1 MRIGLL
7 SDTHNHLR
15 NVESAVARFRA
26 EGIRTLLH
34 AGDITGPPIL
44 RALAGFDVWVVR
56 GNMDRDSSLG
66 TVARRLFG
74 PGRMAEVHYLT
85 LDGQR
90 IALLHGDDRSLL
102 EQLSH
107 SGGYAYVIHGHTHT
121 PRDERFGHTRVINP
135 GALGG
140 SGWRPRSCA
149 ILDLKTG
156 GLEYLRIQT

>member
-1 MRIGLL
+1 MRIGLIA
-7 SDTHNHLR
+7 DTHNHLR

-26 EGIRTLLH
+26 EGVRTLLH
-34 AGDITGPPIL
+34 AGDITGPHVL
-44 RALAGFDVWVVR
+44 RALAGFDVWVSQ
-56 GNMDRDSSLG
+56 GNMDRG
-66 TVARRLFG
+66 TGLATIVEQLFG
-74 PGRMAEVHYLT
+74 PGRMAQVHYLT

-90 IALLHGDDRSLL
+90 IALLHGDDRALL
-102 EQLSH
+102 ELLSR

-121 PRDERFGHTRVINP
+121 PRDEYIGRTRVINP

-156 GLEYLRIQT
+156 GLEYLRI

>member
-1 MRIGLL
+1 MRIGLIA
-7 SDTHNHLR
+7 DTHNHLQ
-15 NVESAVARFRA
+15 NVERAVARFRA
-26 EGIRTLLH
+26 EGVRALLH
-34 AGDITGPPIL
+34 AGDITGPHVL

-66 TVARRLFG
+66 TVAAQLFG
-74 PGRMAEVHYLT
+74 AGRMAKVHYLT
-85 LDGQR
+85 LDGRR

-102 EQLSH
+102 EILSR

-121 PRDERFGHTRVINP
+121 ARDKYIGRTRVINP

-149 ILDLKTG
+149 ILNLKTG
-156 GLEYLRIQT
+156 ELEYLRI